1 MSSYPPPGPSGPP
14 ETPGPPGVPKRRPT
28 ARRELDRHATDRSV
42 GGSTYSSRLLARVLD
57 DLIRV
62 PGTHFRF
69 GLDPLLGLL
78 PGLGDAAGSA
88 IASIILIDAV
98 RNRVPYRVL
107 VRMGLNL
114 FIDGLLGLLPFV
126 GDVADA
132 AHRAN
137 SRNLRLME
145 RTLDRGDQVDVGHRS
160 YMFGAVAIVV
170 VTLLVVVGLA
180 ALGIWALLRVI
191 GLV

>member
-1 MSSYPPPGPSGPP
+1 MSSIPPPGPPGAP
-14 ETPGPPGVPKRRPT
+14 ERRPVGRPDEQPT
-28 ARRELDRHATDRSV
+28 AGS
-42 GGSTYSSRLLARVLD
+42 STYSSRLLARVLD

-62 PGTHFRF
+62 PGTRFRF
-69 GLDPLLGLL
+69 GLDPILGLL

-114 FIDGLLGLLPFV
+114 LIDGLLGLLPFV

-137 SRNLRLME
+137 SKNLRLLE
-145 RTLDRGDQVDVGHRS
+145 RTLDRGQQVDAGHRS
-160 YMFGAVAIVV
+160 YVFGAVGIVV
-170 VTLLVVVGLA
+170 VTLSVVVGLA